1 VFFNLFRIQ
10 KNIKL
15 MPKITLPDGNSL
27 NFDNHVTGL
36 QVAEK
41 ISKSLAKQAM
51 VISVNGELKDLDYKI
66 SSDCSVKIFTSKNEE
81 GLDTIRHDTAHILA
95 MAVQELFPG
104 TQVTIGPVIENGFYY
119 DFARKQPFTEE
130 DLLKIENKMKE
141 IVDRDEITK
150 REVWNRERAIKHF
163 RDKGEIYKA
172 ELIESIPAGEEVSIY
187 FHGDWHDLCRGPHLA
202 STGKIGKFFKLMKVS
217 GAYWRG
223 DSNNEMLQRIY
234 GTSWATQKD
243 LDDYLKRIEEAEK
256 RDHRKL
262 GKEMDLFHFREESP
276 GSVFWH
282 EKGWTLFQKLI
293 SYMRSRQDDAGY
305 KEVNTP
311 EVLDRSLWEKSG
323 HWEKY
328 GEHMYTSTT
337 PDEKVFA
344 IKPMNC
350 PGHVQVFNQ
359 GLKSYRDL
367 PLRISE
373 FGKVHRYEPSG
384 SLHGLLRVRAFTQDD
399 AHIFCTEDQITSE
412 CLIVTNLILD
422 IYKELG
428 FENVILK
435 YSDRPDLRV
444 GDDSVWD
451 KAESALLDAVKAS
464 KLEYTINKG
473 EGAFYGPKI
482 EFVLRDAIGRDW
494 QCGTLQVDLNLPG
507 RLDASYVD
515 KDGIKK
521 VPVMLHRALFGSLE
535 RFIGILIEHYAGK
548 FPFWISPLQTVVIP
562 ISEDFENYAA
572 EVANKIKKA
581 GISSA
586 VDLKKHNLNYK
597 IRDHSLAKIPLLL
610 ICGKKEVD
618 SNSVTIRRLDSNKQE
633 NMDLDLFLKT
643 FSALN
648 KASSN

>member
-1 VFFNLFRIQ
+1 
-10 KNIKL
+10 
-15 MPKITLPDGNSL
+15 MPTITLPDGNNL
-27 NFDNHVTGL
+27 EFPNKTTGL
-36 QVAEK
+36 EVAEK
-41 ISKSLAKQAM
+41 ISTSLAKQAM
-51 VISVNGELKDLDYKI
+51 IVAVDGQLKDLDFVIDK
-66 SSDCSVKIFTSKNEE
+66 DCSVKIFTSKNEE
-81 GLDTIRHDTAHILA
+81 GLETIRHDTAHILA

-119 DFARKQPFTEE
+119 DFARKEPFTED
-130 DLLKIENKMKE
+130 DLKKIEDKMKE
-141 IVDRDEITK
+141 IVDRDVVTK
-150 REVWNRERAIKHF
+150 REVWSREKAIEHF
-163 RDKGEIYKA
+163 KKKGEIYKA
-172 ELIESIPAGEEVSIY
+172 ELIESIPQGEEVSIY
-187 FHGDWHDLCRGPHLA
+187 FHGDWHDLCRGPHLS
-202 STGKIGKFFKLMKVS
+202 STGKIGKYFKLMKVS

-243 LDDYLKRIEEAEK
+243 LDAYLKRLEEAEK

-282 EKGWTLFQKLI
+282 EKGWALFQKLI
-293 SYMRSRQDDAGY
+293 NYMRARQDAAGY

-311 EVLDRSLWEKSG
+311 EVLDRLLWEKSG

-328 GEHMYTSTT
+328 GENMYTSET

-350 PGHVQVFNQ
+350 PGHIQVFNQ

-367 PLRISE
+367 PLRITE

-384 SLHGLLRVRAFTQDD
+384 ALHGLLRVRAFTQDD
-399 AHIFCTEDQITSE
+399 AHIFCSEDQITSE
-412 CLIVTNLILD
+412 CLNVTNLILD
-422 IYKELG
+422 IYKDLG

-435 YSDRPDLRV
+435 YADRPEVRV
-444 GDDSVWD
+444 GDDEVWD
-451 KAESALLDAVKAS
+451 KAEASLLEAVKAS
-464 KLEYTINKG
+464 KLEYSINKG

-515 KDGIKK
+515 KDGTKK

-562 ISEDFENYAA
+562 ISEEFDDYATQ
-572 EVANKIKKA
+572 VSKKIKQT
-581 GISSA
+581 GMSSF

-633 NMDLDLFLKT
+633 NMDLDVFLKT

>member
-1 VFFNLFRIQ
+1 
-10 KNIKL
+10 
-15 MPKITLPDGNSL
+15 MPIITLPDGNNL
-27 NFDNHVTGL
+27 TFPNKVTGL
-36 QVAEK
+36 DVAEK

-51 VISVNGELKDLDYKI
+51 VISVDGDLKDLDFLIEK
-66 SSDCSVKIFTSKNEE
+66 DCSIKIFTSKNPE
-81 GLDTIRHDTAHILA
+81 GLETIRHDTAHILA

-119 DFARKQPFTEE
+119 DFARKEPFTED
-130 DLLKIENKMKE
+130 DLEKIENKMKE
-141 IVDRDEITK
+141 IVDRNEITK
-150 REVWNRERAIKHF
+150 REVWERNKAISHF
-163 RDKGEIYKA
+163 KEKGEIYKA
-172 ELIESIPAGEEVSIY
+172 ELIESIPENEDVSIY
-187 FHGDWHDLCRGPHLA
+187 FHGDWHDLCRGPHLS
-202 STGKIGKFFKLMKVS
+202 STGKIGKFFKLTKVS

-243 LDDYLKRIEEAEK
+243 LDEYLKRIEEAEK
-256 RDHRKL
+256 RDHRKI

-282 EKGWTLFQKLI
+282 ERGWALFQKLI
-293 SYMRSRQDDAGY
+293 NYMRGRQDVAGY

-311 EVLDRSLWEKSG
+311 EILDRQLWEKSG

-328 GEHMYTSTT
+328 GENMYTSET

-350 PGHVQVFNQ
+350 PGHIQVFNQ

-367 PLRISE
+367 PLRITE

-384 SLHGLLRVRAFTQDD
+384 ALHGLLRVRAFTQDD
-399 AHIFCTEDQITSE
+399 AHIFCTEEQITSE
-412 CLIVTNLILD
+412 CLEVTNLILD
-422 IYKELG
+422 IYKDLG

-435 YSDRPDLRV
+435 YADRPDVRV
-444 GDDSVWD
+444 GEDEVWD
-451 KAESALLDAVKAS
+451 KAEASLLEAVKAS
-464 KLEYTINKG
+464 KLEYSINKG

-515 KDGIKK
+515 KDGTKK

-535 RFIGILIEHYAGK
+535 RFIGILIENYAGK

-562 ISEDFENYAA
+562 ISEEFDDYAI
-572 EVANKIKKA
+572 EVSKKIKQA
-581 GISSA
+581 GISSN

-633 NMDLDLFLKT
+633 NMDLNLFLKT

>member
-1 VFFNLFRIQ
+1 
-10 KNIKL
+10 
-15 MPKITLPDGNSL
+15 MPIITLPDGNNL
-27 NFDNHVTGL
+27 TFPDKVTGL
-36 QVAEK
+36 DVAEK

-51 VISVNGELKDLDYKI
+51 VISVDGDLKDLDFLIEK
-66 SSDCSVKIFTSKNEE
+66 DCSIKIFTSKNPE
-81 GLDTIRHDTAHILA
+81 GLETIRHDTAHILA

-119 DFARKQPFTEE
+119 DFARKEPFTED
-130 DLLKIENKMKE
+130 DLEKIENKMKE
-141 IVDRDEITK
+141 IVDRNEITK
-150 REVWNRERAIKHF
+150 REVWERNKAISHF
-163 RDKGEIYKA
+163 KEKGETYKA
-172 ELIESIPAGEEVSIY
+172 ELIEAIPENEDVSIY
-187 FHGDWHDLCRGPHLA
+187 FHGDWHDLCRGPHLS
-202 STGKIGKFFKLMKVS
+202 STGKIGKFFKLTKVS

-223 DSNNEMLQRIY
+223 DSDNEMLQRIY

-243 LDDYLKRIEEAEK
+243 LDQYLKRIEEAEK

-282 EKGWTLFQKLI
+282 ERGWALFQKLI
-293 SYMRSRQDDAGY
+293 NYMRGRQDAAGY

-311 EVLDRSLWEKSG
+311 EILDRQLWEKSG

-328 GEHMYTSTT
+328 GENMYTSET

-350 PGHVQVFNQ
+350 PGHIQVFNQ

-367 PLRISE
+367 PLRITE

-384 SLHGLLRVRAFTQDD
+384 ALHGLLRVRAFTQDD
-399 AHIFCTEDQITSE
+399 AHIFCSEDQITSE
-412 CLIVTNLILD
+412 CLEVTNLILD
-422 IYKELG
+422 IYKDLG

-435 YSDRPDLRV
+435 YADRPEVRV
-444 GDDSVWD
+444 GEDKVWD
-451 KAESALLDAVKAS
+451 KAEASLLKAVKES
-464 KLEYTINKG
+464 KLEYSINKG

-515 KDGIKK
+515 KDGTKK

-535 RFIGILIEHYAGK
+535 RFIGILIENYAGK
-548 FPFWISPLQTVVIP
+548 FPFWISPLQTMIIP
-562 ISEDFENYAA
+562 ISEEFNDYAV
-572 EVANKIKKA
+572 EVSKKIKSA
-581 GISSA
+581 GISSS
-586 VDLKKHNLNYK
+586 VDLKNNNLNYK

-633 NMDLDLFLKT
+633 NMDIDQFLKT